1 MTINKTEASVK
12 NGIKILKK
20 AIKSKGKIS
29 LSEACRQSDRGRNY
43 VSDIK
48 LRIQD
53 NRKKKNISKELF
65 QEFNTLMK
73 QYSN

>member
-1 MTINKTEASVK
+1 MTISKTEVSVK

-20 AIKSKGKIS
+20 AIKNNIS
-29 LSEACRQSDRGRNY
+29 LSEASRQSDKGRNY

-53 NRKKKNISKELF
+53 NKKKKLVSKELF